1 MPNNFKFLA
10 IALVFFSTCLGAT
23 SNHHDLVA
31 DRIFS
36 GGTILTVNDEQPLV
50 QAVAIKEGK
59 IIFAGDL
66 VLARAYA
73 NDKTDWVDLAG
84 NTLLP
89 GFIDAHTHPILSA
102 LMGQTVDVSG
112 FNHRNSDAV
121 WRSLR
126 EGVASASA
134 GDWVIAYG
142 WDPAML
148 NDLAAPTM
156 AQLDEIA
163 PNNPL
168 LIITQTLHTAFANS
182 QAFALAGVTKNTPDP
197 NGGAFEKDA
206 EGELTGTVIE
216 IPAIAYFKK
225 VTPRYPRA
233 AYQYLLE
240 NQIQAYARAGY
251 TTIVAPG
258 LQPLMPQT
266 IEAIQFATDY
276 IGAPVRLRTYPLAH
290 TLDAA
295 NATSNDYG
303 PHQGS
308 ERFAVLGVKL
318 WIDGS
323 PYAGGM
329 AMAEPYL
336 DTELS
341 QKSLGIPTAS
351 RGHLT
356 YSDAELNALVQHYHD
371 AGWQIS
377 AHAQGERAVDQFL
390 NAVALAAVKNPRIDH
405 RHRMEH
411 LALITQSQL
420 ARAKQLGVTTSF
432 YIEHIRYYG
441 EALRDFIIG
450 PERSERFMPQAWALT
465 AGHKVSFHTDSPSS
479 PLNVFKAMQTSVTRT
494 SQLSDVVI
502 GADQQVSPEQVI
514 RMLTLDAAWQIF
526 EEDNL
531 GSIAVGKKAD
541 FTLLNGNPLAQP
553 VSEWTELSVVSTFID
568 GEPVQADGFT
578 VRKLNLLAKAGWQV
592 VFGE

>member
-1 MPNNFKFLA
+1 MQMSLKAFA
-10 IALVFFSTCLGAT
+10 IVSVFFCAHLSAT
-23 SNHHDLVA
+23 SNHQNLVA
-31 DRIFS
+31 DSIFS
-36 GGTILTVNDEQPLV
+36 GGNIITVNDEQPLV
-50 QAVAIKEGK
+50 QAVAVKAGK
-59 IIFAGDL
+59 IIFTGDL
-66 VLARAYA
+66 AQAKTYA
-73 NDKTDWVDLAG
+73 NEKTEWVDLAG

-89 GFIDAHTHPILSA
+89 GFIDAHTHPVLSA
-102 LMGQTVDVSG
+102 LMAQTVDVSG
-112 FNHRNSDAV
+112 FNHGNADAV

-126 EGVASASA
+126 DGVASSSA
-134 GDWVIAYG
+134 GNWVIAYG

-182 QAFALAGVTKNTPDP
+182 RAFALAGVTKDTPNP
-197 NGGAFEKDA
+197 SGGAFEKDA
-206 EGELTGTVIE
+206 QGELTGTVIE
-216 IPAIAYFKK
+216 IPAMAYFKK

-258 LQPLMPQT
+258 LQPLMPQP
-266 IEAIQFATDY
+266 IEAVQFATDY
-276 IGAPVRLRTYPLAH
+276 PGAPVRLRTYPLAQ

-295 NATSNDYG
+295 NEPNVRYS
-303 PHQGS
+303 PQQGS

-336 DTELS
+336 DTELT

-356 YSDAELNALVQHYHD
+356 YSDTELNALVQHYHD

-390 NAVALAAVKNPRIDH
+390 NAVALAAANNPRRDH

-420 ARAKQLGVTTSF
+420 SRAMQLGVTTSF

-441 EALRDFIIG
+441 EALRDFIVG
-450 PERSERFMPQAWALT
+450 RERAERFMPQAWALA
-465 AGHKVSFHTDSPSS
+465 AGHRVSFHTDSPSS
-479 PLNVFKAMQTSVTRT
+479 PLHVFRPMQTSVART
-494 SQLSDVVI
+494 SQLSGDVI
-502 GADQQVSPEQVI
+502 GADQQVTPEQMLK
-514 RMLTLDAAWQIF
+514 MLTLNAAWQIF
-526 EEDNL
+526 EEDNI

-541 FTLLNGNPLAQP
+541 FTLISGNPL
-553 VSEWTELSVVSTFID
+553 TLSVNQWSELGVVYTFID
-568 GEPVQADGFT
+568 GEAVDADGFT
-578 VRKLNLLAKAGWQV
+578 VRKLKLLAKTGWQV